1 MQTQAKPEQQTH
13 PEQQARAG
21 KHATRGTTTFSGA
34 AWALLATV
42 AVMLLCGCRITK
54 SKDAHDDVSIE
65 TPMGGLSVKRDPSA
79 VLDKIGLPAYPGARP
94 VAEGRGDHDS
104 ANVDLSFG
112 DYKLQVLVVKLRT
125 PDDTAKVEAF
135 YRKALAQYSDV
146 IACHD
151 NQPVGS
157 PASTGM
163 GLTCAEDK
171 NVKTMNTHE
180 DGNDLQL
187 KAGTRSRQHIVSLST
202 RDGETRM
209 DLVSLELPKGMVD

>member
-1 MQTQAKPEQQTH
+1 MQTQAGQHAE
-13 PEQQARAG
+13 RAV
-21 KHATRGTTTFSGA
+21 TRLRNA
-34 AWALLATV
+34 PWALLALM
-42 AVMLLCGCRITK
+42 AVVLLCGCRITK

-79 VLDKIGLPAYPGARP
+79 VLGKVGLPAYPGAQP
-94 VAEGRGDHDS
+94 VAEGDGNHDS

-112 DYKLQVLVVKLRT
+112 DYKLQVMVVKLRT
-125 PDDTAKVEAF
+125 TDDTAKVEAF
-135 YRKALAQYSDV
+135 YRKALTQYSDV
-146 IACHD
+146 ITCHD

-163 GLTCAEDK
+163 GLTCAQDK
-171 NVKTMNTHE
+171 HVKTIRTSE
-180 DGNDLQL
+180 KADDFEL
-187 KAGTRSRQHIVSLST
+187 KAGTPSRQHIVALST